1 MQKNARGLGRDTYF
15 RSARFNMSPLHY
27 LRAWHRL
34 CQPRRAETR
43 TALNFAFI
51 NTESKIEVFHGKNW
65 KNTLSAV
72 IGDLKLYNAWYKKR
86 KNVKQK
92 NVKQPI
98 VIRFHCSSVL
108 SHLDGDQ
115 INIFVKAYAFPNK
128 LNYKK
133 ENTNTALTRCQI
145 QFSPWKGSQTV
156 EISSLFHSKQKAM
169 YVYVTRQIAAF

>member
-1 MQKNARGLGRDTYF
+1 MAPSFIIHILISAADSTGFLTSTLSGQISTNKYSNLISISYF
-15 RSARFNMSPLHY
+15 RSARFNTSPLHY

-34 CQPRRAETR
+34 CQPRWAETR

-72 IGDLKLYNAWYKKR
+72 IGDLNLYNAWYKKR

-98 VIRFHCSSVL
+98 VIRFYCSSVL

-145 QFSPWKGSQTV
+145 Q
-156 EISSLFHSKQKAM
+156 
-169 YVYVTRQIAAF
+169 